1 MKTGLIIEDNIAVAK
16 SFTKSLMTT
25 FPDIQV
31 CHAATLTDA
40 RKILMEM
47 TPELVFL
54 DIGLPDGKGTS
65 LLLDGTLTRESLVVI
80 TTIFD
85 DDLHLFNALRLGA
98 QGYLLKDNVDASFI
112 AALEDIVAG
121 RPPLSPSIAQRII
134 ASFRPAIA
142 DNVLSPREIDLLTL
156 VAQGKSVRS
165 AADILGV
172 THNTAAGYMKTIYQK
187 LQVNSRAEATRKA
200 IALGLK

>member
-1 MKTGLIIEDNIAVAK
+1 MRTGLIIEDNIAVAK
-16 SFTKSLMTT
+16 SFTKSLMSI
-25 FPDIQV
+25 FPGIHV
-31 CHAATLTDA
+31 CHAATLADA
-40 RKILMEM
+40 RKILIDMS
-47 TPELVFL
+47 PELVFL

-65 LLLDGTLTRESLVVI
+65 LLLDGTLTHESLVVI

-98 QGYLLKDNVDASFI
+98 QGYLLKDNIDSNFI
-112 AALEDIVAG
+112 VALEDIVAG

-134 ASFRPAIA
+134 ASFRPVIT
-142 DNVLSPREIDLLTL
+142 NNLLSPREIDLLTL

-165 AADILGV
+165 AADTLGV

-187 LQVNSRAEATRKA
+187 LQVNSRAEVTRKA